1 MFEKIENDF
10 SFSSSQNPE
19 MLPAKRDEPGH
30 GKMEDQIPAGEFL
43 LKNAERIG
51 SVDNYLKCS
60 MIEPNSMYPRKLAA
74 FLS

>member
-1 MFEKIENDF
+1 LNRRKMSRLDSGEGVRMF
-10 SFSSSQNPE
+10 Q
-19 MLPAKRDEPGH
+19 GH
-30 GKMEDQIPAGEFL
+30 LA
-43 LKNAERIG
+43 RILG